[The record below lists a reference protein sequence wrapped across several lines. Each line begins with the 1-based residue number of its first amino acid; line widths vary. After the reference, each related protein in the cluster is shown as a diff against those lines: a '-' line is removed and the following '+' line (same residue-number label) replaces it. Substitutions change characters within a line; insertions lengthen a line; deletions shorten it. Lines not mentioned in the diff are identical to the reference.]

1 MLKDKATTALAAADL
16 LFERGFPNDAASRYY
31 YAMHLAAVESF
42 NRQGMAPGAFQSGAT
57 RWEHATIANNATRL
71 RGQRADRGLYTSV
84 MKLRI
89 QADYREAGVLPH
101 QIEPFRQSIQ
111 SFVRELSA

>member
-1 MLKDKATTALAAADL
+1 MLKDKATTALAAADV

-42 NRQGMAPGAFQSGAT
+42 RRQGIAPGAFQSGAK

-71 RGQRADRGLYTSV
+71 RGRRSDRELYNSA
-84 MKLRI
+84 MNLRL
-89 QADYREAGVLPH
+89 QADYREADVRLAE
-101 QIEPFRQSIQ
+101 IAALRSAIRD
-111 SFVRELSA
+111 FVQEL